1 MNLSLNKVL
10 SLRGDIKIPS
20 DKSLSHRAVMF
31 NSIANGDAKIS
42 NFLMGEDCLSTIDVL
57 QKLGVKIK
65 VEGSTVYTYGKGI
78 NDLSK
83 PKDIL
88 YVGNSGTTIR
98 LMSGILAGRDFES
111 TLDGDSSIRKRPM
124 KRIIKPLSMMGA
136 NISALNNNENAP
148 INFSG
153 GTLSDLNYELP
164 VASAQLK
171 SALILAGLRSNGK
184 VIIKEKDVSRDH
196 TERLLMGMGANINK
210 TGLQIEISPSEL
222 QSNDLVI
229 PGDISSAAFW
239 MVAASIH
246 SDAELNILNV
256 GINETRAG
264 IISVLERMGANLE
277 FNNKVQYSGEPACDI
292 AVKSSKLK
300 GTTISGKEIPLL
312 IDEIP
317 IIALAA
323 VFAEGETRI
332 TDAKEL
338 RYKESDRISLTVDWM
353 RKAGADIEELDD
365 GMIING
371 TYNINGGYFSSHG
384 DHRLAMTL
392 GIASLVS
399 EKTIKIKNPEAAN
412 VSYANFWETLNTIG
426 N

>member
-1 MNLSLNKVL
+1 
-10 SLRGDIKIPS
+10 
-20 DKSLSHRAVMF
+20 
-31 NSIANGDAKIS
+31 
-42 NFLMGEDCLSTIDVL
+42 
-57 QKLGVKIK
+57 
-65 VEGSTVYTYGKGI
+65 
-78 NDLSK
+78 
-83 PKDIL
+83 
-88 YVGNSGTTIR
+88 
-98 LMSGILAGRDFES
+98 
-111 TLDGDSSIRKRPM
+111 M

-148 INFSG
+148 INFFG

-264 IISVLERMGANLE
+264 IISVLDRMGANLE

-365 GMIING
+365 
-371 TYNINGGYFSSHG
+371 
-384 DHRLAMTL
+384 L
-392 GIASLVS
+392 SL
-399 EKTIKIKNPEAAN
+399 IHI
-412 VSYANFWETLNTIG
+412 
-426 N
+426 

>member
-1 MNLSLNKVL
+1 
-10 SLRGDIKIPS
+10 
-20 DKSLSHRAVMF
+20 
-31 NSIANGDAKIS
+31 
-42 NFLMGEDCLSTIDVL
+42 MGEDCLSTIDVL

-153 GTLSDLNYELP
+153 GTLSYLNYELP

-196 TERLLMGMGANINK
+196 T
-210 TGLQIEISPSEL
+210 
-222 QSNDLVI
+222 
-229 PGDISSAAFW
+229 
-239 MVAASIH
+239 
-246 SDAELNILNV
+246 
-256 GINETRAG
+256 
-264 IISVLERMGANLE
+264 
-277 FNNKVQYSGEPACDI
+277 
-292 AVKSSKLK
+292 
-300 GTTISGKEIPLL
+300 
-312 IDEIP
+312 
-317 IIALAA
+317 
-323 VFAEGETRI
+323 
-332 TDAKEL
+332 
-338 RYKESDRISLTVDWM
+338 
-353 RKAGADIEELDD
+353 
-365 GMIING
+365 
-371 TYNINGGYFSSHG
+371 
-384 DHRLAMTL
+384 
-392 GIASLVS
+392 
-399 EKTIKIKNPEAAN
+399 
-412 VSYANFWETLNTIG
+412 
-426 N
+426 